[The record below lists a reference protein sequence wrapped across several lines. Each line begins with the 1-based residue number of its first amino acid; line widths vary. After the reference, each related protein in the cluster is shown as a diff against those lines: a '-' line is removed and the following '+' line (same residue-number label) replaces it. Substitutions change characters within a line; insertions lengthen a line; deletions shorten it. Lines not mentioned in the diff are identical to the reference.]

1 MQIGRSERYVGMRA
15 AGSKKAEGEPGT
27 NPLANLDGFSF
38 QWIAVKNVHLTMRRL
53 PRSAVSKYWR
63 AHAQA
68 TSERVQPRSGTISH
82 QQRPQR
88 ISTQLPLMRWIH

>member
-1 MQIGRSERYVGMRA
+1 MQIGRSERYMGMRA

-27 NPLANLDGFSF
+27 DPLANLDGFSF